1 MVRTRVLTFQ
11 DVLTYYEGNAAQP
24 NFSLGEYPS
33 IQKAMINT
41 GQGIGVWNPIYG
53 AQAWYML
60 NTESNWFAAMPKL
73 MWDKSGF
80 RTINGYTRTAST
92 MAISETGSLPTP
104 TIPNINVIK
113 ITPMI
118 AVNTFETSQVTQ
130 QLASESMDDIY
141 GNLDV
146 IRNFYATEHI
156 KLLNEQIGQ
165 KAVGT
170 SPATSVSGAGRLQF
184 ESIDRI
190 VSSYPEAVAAGL
202 SSTTTPTLNNVI
214 NPWLGALPGK
224 GQGPGVY
231 DAYVVSG
238 STALESNDKGVFT
251 AVSDTLTPAPLSID
265 TLNETI
271 QGAAI
276 NGSNSNVVMT
286 GYRTYAQ
293 IVNLFQN
300 PVRYFPMSETL
311 VKFDLNGIESGEGVI
326 GGVQVATVFG
336 EPLIKAVNT
345 PSSNGQLEN
354 IYFLDTTDTEGYGYG
369 RLGVQVLQMTTY
381 LETTSRDFI
390 LLQQLAYEG
399 MYTTIGEIVSRFP
412 GANAKIRDLLP
423 A

>member
-1 MVRTRVLTFQ
+1 MVRTRALTFQ
-11 DVLTYYEGNAAQP
+11 DILTYYEGNAAQP

-33 IQKAMINT
+33 IQKAIINT
-41 GQGIGVWNPIYG
+41 GQGLGVWNPIYG

-73 MWDKSGF
+73 TWDKSGF
-80 RTINGYTRTAST
+80 RTVNGFTRTAST
-92 MAISETGSLPTP
+92 MAISETASLPTP

-113 ITPMI
+113 ITPKI
-118 AVNTFETSQVTQ
+118 AANTFETSQVVQ

-170 SPATSVSGAGRLQF
+170 TAATSISGAGRLQF

-190 VSSYPEAVAAGL
+190 ISSYPEAVAAGL
-202 SSTTTPTLNNVI
+202 TGSTAIGNVI
-214 NPWLGALPGK
+214 NPWLGALNRGK
-224 GQGPGVY
+224 GPSVY

-238 STALESNDKGVFT
+238 STALETNVNGTFT
-251 AVSDTLTPAPLSID
+251 ASTTKLAPAALAIN
-265 TLNETI
+265 TLNATI

-276 NGSNSNVVMT
+276 NGANSNVVMT
-286 GYRTYAQ
+286 GYNTYAS

-336 EPLIKAVNT
+336 LPLIKAVNT
-345 PSSNGQLEN
+345 PSSGAGTGKYEN
-354 IYFLDTTDTEGYGYG
+354 VYFLDTTDTEGYGYG
-369 RLGVQVLQMTTY
+369 RLGVQVLNPTTY
-381 LETTSRDFI
+381 LETTGKDFL

-399 MYTTIGEIVSRFP
+399 MYYTIGENVSRFM
-412 GANAKIRDLLP
+412 GAQAKIRDII